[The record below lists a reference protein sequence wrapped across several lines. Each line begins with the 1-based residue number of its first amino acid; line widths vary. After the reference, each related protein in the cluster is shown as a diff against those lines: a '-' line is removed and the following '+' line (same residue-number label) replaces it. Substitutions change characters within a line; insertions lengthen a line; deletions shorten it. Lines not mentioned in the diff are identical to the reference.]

1 MAKIAN
7 KPISI
12 PQEVKLDL
20 SAERL
25 QVSGAKGV
33 LEITTLPN
41 VKVEITDKG
50 VVVTGENQS
59 NQTKAFIG
67 LFKSLVKNAVQG
79 VTSGYSK
86 TLKLVGT
93 GYRVSGNGKNL
104 SLAVGFSHPVEVVA
118 PEGIELKV
126 VGQNTIIVS
135 GFDKQAVGQ
144 CAANIRK
151 VRPPEPY
158 KGKGIRYENEVVK
171 RKQGKAAATK

>member
-20 SAERL
+20 NAERL

-33 LEITTLPN
+33 LQIATLPG

-50 VVVTGENQS
+50 IVITGENQA

-67 LFKSLVKNAVQG
+67 LFKSLVKNAFHG
-79 VTSGYSK
+79 VTNGYSK

-93 GYRVSGNGKNL
+93 GYRVSANGENI
-104 SLAVGFSHPVEVVA
+104 SLTVGFSHPVEVSA

-158 KGKGIRYENEVVK
+158 KGKGIRYEDEVVRK
-171 RKQGKAAATK
+171 KQGKAAAK